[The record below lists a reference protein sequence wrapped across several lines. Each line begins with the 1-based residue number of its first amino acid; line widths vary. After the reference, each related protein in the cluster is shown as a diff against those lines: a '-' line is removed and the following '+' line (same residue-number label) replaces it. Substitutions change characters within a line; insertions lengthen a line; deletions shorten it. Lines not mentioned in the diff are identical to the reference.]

1 MQKSTAFIL
10 GTEETGMIYN
20 LFLKPMMMVQVIIR
34 IFIAVQEVGDFQV
47 KFSMNL
53 KAFCPCAESTF
64 FSTQLAF
71 VYAVHFALIL
81 LFSVCTSACECEC
94 KIMST

>member
-10 GTEETGMIYN
+10 GTEETGMIYT
-20 LFLKPMMMVQVIIR
+20 LFLKSMMMVQVIIR

-47 KFSMNL
+47 KFSVNL
-53 KAFCPCAESTF
+53 KAFCPCAKTF
-64 FSTQLAF
+64 FLLHSTGF
-71 VYAVHFALIL
+71 VYTVNFAPTL
-81 LFSVCTSACECEC
+81 LFSVCTSACECKS